1 MLSQPIFGDRSLNE
15 SLYRALLNR
24 LFDSVE
30 ASTQGLLDQ
39 CSFGIAPNSQ
49 GVKTFFIIAPY
60 LQIAEGLIQ
69 KVDILQ
75 ERVMALMPGIGLIGL
90 CVNPPKGDSG
100 GGGREEGDANLPL
113 YMSCKL
119 FELPIEE

>member
-30 ASTQGLLDQ
+30 ASTEGLLDQ

-75 ERVMALMPGIGLIGL
+75 ERVMALMPGIGFIGL

-100 GGGREEGDANLPL
+100 GREEGNANLPL

-119 FELPIEE
+119 LKLPIEE

>member
-24 LFDSVE
+24 LFDSVKV
-30 ASTQGLLDQ
+30 STRGLLEE
-39 CSFGIAPNSQ
+39 CCFGVAPNSQ
-49 GVKTFFIIAPY
+49 GVKTFFIIAPH
-60 LQIAEGLIQ
+60 LQIAEGLLEQ
-69 KVDILQ
+69 LELLQ
-75 ERVMALMPGIGLIGL
+75 ERVMALMPGIGLIGI
-90 CVNPPKGDSG
+90 CINPPKDDGSDK
-100 GGGREEGDANLPL
+100 GREEGSANLPL